1 MKRADPSGHPAI
13 ALGRIPDE
21 VGIAL
26 DAELLHGTDLLRT
39 DGLHAAMRA
48 LGDFGD
54 GQSEPNRR
62 TISASRGVSRSLCEE
77 STWLTK
83 MSLID
88 GEKYWFRE

>member
-54 GQSEPNRR
+54 GQSGAEQTDDFRL
-62 TISASRGVSRSLCEE
+62 RGVSRSLCEE

>member
-1 MKRADPSGHPAI
+1 MRSASRLMPSFFMALTFCVLMVCTLRCERSAI
-13 ALGRIPDE
+13 SVMVSP
-21 VGIAL
+21 
-26 DAELLHGTDLLRT
+26 
-39 DGLHAAMRA
+39 
-48 LGDFGD
+48 
-54 GQSEPNRR
+54 EPNRR